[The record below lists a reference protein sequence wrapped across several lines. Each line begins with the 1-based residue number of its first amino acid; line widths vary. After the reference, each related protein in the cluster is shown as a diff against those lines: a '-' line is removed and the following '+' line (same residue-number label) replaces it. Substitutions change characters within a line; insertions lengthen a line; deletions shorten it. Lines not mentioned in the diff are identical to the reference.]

1 MCLEWKK
8 IGNDLIYKLNYIFGI
23 EKNEKGIDF
32 PNPMESYSFYFEIL
46 LFLLE
51 FDGIWIDFNFKYL
64 KRLFYPS

>member
-1 MCLEWKK
+1 MCLEWKQ

-32 PNPMESYSFYFEIL
+32 PNPMEFHSFYLEIL

-51 FDGIWIDFNFKYL
+51 FDEI
-64 KRLFYPS
+64 